1 VLTAIANA
9 AENPGAE
16 HPMLSLTI
24 KAFQQFHRELKPL
37 VVRIPYAQ
45 QVKLNSTHTTAR
57 RLSKL
62 ILNYV
67 RTHALLNQHR
77 RDHEDRKGFDVIV
90 ATVADYEAAY
100 RVLISGAP
108 RVLQACCEAARKAFY
123 ETLKPALEA
132 APMKSLTTAR
142 VRTLL
147 KQPTSTAHRW
157 LGDYVKDGLLIE
169 GGKDVRQNIYF
180 LNDEPET
187 TQELGL
193 VHPSEI
199 K

>member
-1 VLTAIANA
+1 
-9 AENPGAE
+9 
-16 HPMLSLTI
+16 
-24 KAFQQFHRELKPL
+24 
-37 VVRIPYAQ
+37 
-45 QVKLNSTHTTAR
+45 
-57 RLSKL
+57 
-62 ILNYV
+62 
-67 RTHALLNQHR
+67 
-77 RDHEDRKGFDVIV
+77 
-90 ATVADYEAAY
+90 
-100 RVLISGAP
+100 VLISGAP